1 MVNELLKYSYE
12 NNLGHIPSA
21 LSMLDYLEIVFQYI
35 KINDNIVIG
44 KPFGSQAYYLIWK
57 KLGWLENIHNLH
69 IGVKHEEINFVNYS
83 EETIGNAL
91 GVAAGISLASEKK
104 TYVNITDGS
113 LQMGNTLEAIQFIGQ
128 HKLNILVTVDFN
140 DAQVIGKTSDII
152 NVNPVINFFRE
163 NNFNVYTVNG
173 HDKVEIN
180 NVMFN
185 CINISTPVVIIFFTR
200 KGFPFLEMENDIK
213 KWHYRKLNE
222 KDFIAFSK
230 QIQK

>member
-1 MVNELLKYSYE
+1 MRNELLKFSYE

-21 LSMLDYLEIVFQYI
+21 LSMVDYLEVVFKYI
-35 KINDNIVIG
+35 KKTDNIVIG

-57 KLGWLENIHNLH
+57 QLGWLRNIQNLH
-69 IGVKHEEINFVNYS
+69 IGVKHKEIDFVDYS

-91 GVAAGISLASEKK
+91 GVAAGISLASNKK

-113 LQMGNTLEAIQFIGQ
+113 LQMGNTLEAIQFIG
-128 HKLNILVTVDFN
+128 HHNLDILVTVDFN

-152 NVNPVINFFRE
+152 PVNPVINFFKE
-163 NNFNVYTVNG
+163 NKFKVYKVNG
-173 HDKVEIN
+173 HDKEELD
-180 NVMFN
+180 
-185 CINISTPVVIIFFTR
+185 NILYKVIKKTEPTVIICYTK
-200 KGFPFLEMENDIK
+200 KGYPFKEMEENIK

-222 KDFIAFSK
+222 KDFKSFSE